1 MNKLKLVIVG
11 HVDHGKSTLVGRL
24 LHETGALP
32 EGKVEKVKAMSE
44 KRGMPFEWAFVI
56 DAMQAERD
64 QGITIDTSQIRFRTA
79 KREYLLIDAPGHK
92 QFLKNMVSGAAGA
105 DAVILVVDAHEGVQ
119 DQTRRHAYLLRLL
132 GIRRIVVA
140 VNKMDLAGFGEARYQ
155 EVRREVAAY
164 LRSIGVNDVD
174 IVFVPLAAREGA
186 NLREPS
192 PAMPWYQGPTLLE
205 ALDAVPQPVP
215 AVDLPLRMTVQDVYK
230 FDERR
235 IIAGR
240 IESGALHVGDTLLF
254 SPSNAT
260 ARVASIETWNAP
272 QLTKASVGQSIGI
285 TLDDDIFIERGHV
298 VSHAHSAPVVTNV
311 FRAKLF
317 WLGRAPLVVGA
328 QYRLRRGAAETIAT
342 IERIE
347 RVVDTN
353 TLASGPG
360 EKLEWNSVGEVIIRT
375 RGLLALDHHVDNALV
390 GRFVLVDGHQIV
402 GGGTA
407 DTENYPDQRR
417 DSAPKGANLFW
428 VPHRVSLE
436 DRARLNGHRGAI
448 LWFTGLSGAGKSTL
462 AVELER
468 RLVAKGYQSFLLDGD
483 NVRQGLNADLGFSP
497 QDRAENIR
505 RVGEV
510 SALFAEAGMIV
521 VSAFISPY
529 RDDRDRI
536 RAAHGELFNEIYI
549 SAPLHVCEARDTKGL
564 YRKARAGQ
572 VKEFTGISAPYEPPV
587 APELEI
593 PSGEWSQERCLAAL
607 MDYVE
612 TRLALRA
619 APKLQVVA
627 AA

>member
-32 EGKVEKVKAMSE
+32 EGKLEKVRAMSE

-79 KREYLLIDAPGHK
+79 AREYLLIDAPGHK

-105 DAVILVVDAHEGVQ
+105 DAVVLVVDAHEGVQ

-140 VNKMDLAGFGEARYQ
+140 VNKMDLADWREARYQ
-155 EVRREVAAY
+155 EVRRDVAAY
-164 LRSIGVNDVD
+164 LRSLGVNDAD
-174 IVFVPLAAREGA
+174 IAFLPLAAREGA
-186 NLREPS
+186 NLRERS
-192 PAMPWYQGPTLLE
+192 AAMPWYQGPTLLE
-205 ALDAVPQPVP
+205 ALDALPQPAP
-215 AVDLPLRMTVQDVYK
+215 ATDLPLRLTVQDVYK
-230 FDERR
+230 FDARR

-240 IESGALHVGDTLLF
+240 IESGSLHVGDTLLF
-254 SPSNAT
+254 SPTNTT
-260 ARVASIETWNAP
+260 ARVASIESWNAP
-272 QLTKASVGQSIGI
+272 QPAKAGVGQSVGI
-285 TLDDDIFIERGHV
+285 TLDEDIFVERGYV
-298 VSHAHSAPVVTNV
+298 ASHSHSAPVVTNV
-311 FRAKLF
+311 FRASLF
-317 WLGRAPLVVGA
+317 WLGRSALVPGA
-328 QYRLRRGAAETIAT
+328 QYRLRRGAAETLAVV
-342 IERIE
+342 ERID

-360 EKLEWNSVGEVIIRT
+360 EKLESSGVAEVIIRT
-375 RGLLALDHHVDNALV
+375 RGLLALDHHADNALT

-407 DTENYPDQRR
+407 STEGYPDQRR
-417 DSAPKGANLFW
+417 DTAPKAANLFS
-428 VPHRVSLE
+428 VRHRVAGE
-436 DRARLNGHRGAI
+436 DRARLNGHYGGI

-468 RLVAKGYQSFLLDGD
+468 LLFAKGYQTFLLDGD
-483 NVRQGLNADLGFSP
+483 NVRQGLNADLGFAP
-497 QDRAENIR
+497 QDRTENIR

-529 RDDRDRI
+529 RVDRDRI
-536 RAAHGELFNEIYI
+536 RAAHGRYFNEVYI
-549 SAPLHVCEARDTKGL
+549 NAALHVCEARDTKGL
-564 YRKARAGQ
+564 YRKARAGEL
-572 VKEFTGISAPYEPPV
+572 KEFTGISAPYEAPL

-593 PSGEWSQERCLAAL
+593 ASGEWTPERCLAAL
-607 MDYVE
+607 VEYVE
-612 TRLALRA
+612 RRFAYRPAQRLQA
-619 APKLQVVA
+619 VS
-627 AA
+627 